1 MNGAKVKAGINSIR
15 RAAALWAGVL
25 LVFGLAVSLFFPLN
39 ASAKSSAGPKL
50 VMVAGSDSLFA
61 NIIDAYNQLKEE
73 GWNVRLSLYGSESL
87 NVPEK
92 VEEIKGQLVDAD
104 VFLLQMI
111 GGQHLPAVKS
121 ILDAMPRDWTCAVLS
136 CGCDLADA
144 RVVSGEDAALQA
156 YINNSSPENMRRMLL
171 YLLSRY
177 GGLAYGGDL
186 APVAIPSWVIYHPE
200 AALNLAPK
208 PDVEAVY
215 NCVYASVSGFS
226 DAVAAGLAVS
236 TVHRAVYDAV
246 YASGQDTVRPA
257 FIDTVRE
264 AVWDA
269 VYRDGQSN
277 VSAAG
282 ARSLYALVYETIAG
296 DPNLN
301 TVYDTVKDAVY
312 GCALQGENTGLAA
325 DVDAV
330 YRALHDA
337 WHADLGPGLG
347 QYVDTVARAVY
358 EALYPLLPPDDRGP
372 DFDPLYRSVYGAV
385 YGAAEK
391 GGGEL
396 PGTFTSL
403 RNYRAWYSLSGR
415 AKEGVPWIG
424 IVATNYDLNNADTA
438 LQEALLLSLE
448 RGGYNVILVYSD
460 SNRKKAVE
468 QFFMRGNQSA
478 VDLLITASV
487 GFNFIY
493 GSPEAGVELFKKLN
507 VPVMAPVYAYASLNN
522 WENSPAG
529 IAGEVYWSVAYP
541 ELDGRI
547 EPVFMGGSKV
557 VYTDEGTGT
566 QITKRVPLDDRIA
579 RLAGRAISWAKLR
592 KKDNAHKKIA
602 VVYYNHYG
610 GKDDIGASYLNLFAS
625 LSQVLQA
632 LKDEGYEVGDG
643 DLNAAALE
651 ELVMKKGRNIGT
663 WAPGELE
670 NLVRAGVL
678 TIPKGEYLSWYSGL
692 PLKLREQVEAEWGP
706 PPGDIMVYEGKLV
719 IPGAFL
725 GNIFIGPQPL
735 RGWCDGSEEDIVRR
749 IHSGVLPP
757 PHQYIAFYLW
767 LQNGWKADAVVHLGT
782 HGTLEWLPGRSVGLG
797 GDDWPD
803 VLIGNLPDIYPYIVN
818 NPGEGTQAKRRGYAV
833 IIDHLI
839 PPVVQPGLY
848 GELEELSQ
856 LVSDYREAVESGNQE
871 RAARL
876 KELIVEKAAASGID
890 RDLGIDL
897 AGGDFSRAI
906 SLLHEYLEELAT
918 ELMPYGLHTLGQ
930 PPLGE
935 LLDQMVSSIVNYD
948 CAARAGSSGQV
959 RENLLLTTNEI
970 KNLIRALAGEFI
982 EPGPG
987 RDPVRFPDA
996 LPTGRNFVSFDPRKV
1011 PDRAAWKI
1019 GREAADQL
1027 LTRYYDENGRY
1038 PETVGVVLW
1047 AIETMCTQGETVG
1060 LIFRLIGVEPVY
1072 DASGR
1077 VTKVK
1082 VTPLAELLDKKGR
1095 PRPRVDVLVT
1105 ISGLFRDT
1113 FAYTVSLLDDAFRL
1127 VAQLDESPQ
1136 GNLVKKHCEEVAA
1149 GLVKTGVSPDR
1160 AAELAAARI
1169 FGEPPGT
1176 YGTGVSDMVKATSA
1190 WNSTQDLIETY
1201 QARMSYIYGKNIYGE
1216 QALDVFR
1223 QMLST
1228 VEAVTQVRDSLYG
1241 VLDND
1246 DVYQYLGGLKMAAEA
1261 ESGRPVSAY
1270 IVNTRSA
1277 SDSSKVKV
1285 ESFSEFVGAELRTR
1299 LLNSKWIE
1307 GMLKE
1312 GFSGSRAI
1320 GDHVANLFGVAA
1332 TLGGVSDWA
1341 WQQVVN
1347 IFVFDENVRAQ
1358 LRPYHLQAIAGWAL
1372 EAARRDMWRA
1382 DQETLQK
1389 LSGAYIQSAVQY
1401 GVVCC
1406 HHTCANLVFN
1416 EWIANYTAVDRDT
1429 WNSFRQAFE
1438 AATKKMLA
1446 DIVKPPDNVPPSQ
1459 PVPASKSSGSARTVH
1474 LPKEPAAPQPAG
1486 QPPVTPLPDEVAPP
1500 VTPPGTPGQEAK
1512 EGHERVE
1519 RPGEEPEKP
1528 AAEQHEQ
1535 GAGEAGERVMEAAL
1549 QEGGGPG
1556 EGEKTAKTA
1565 FRSYEVEVKKEKQLP
1580 SPGRRAVAAAA
1591 VLVALGVVAVFIKGY
1606 LTGRR

>member
-1 MNGAKVKAGINSIR
+1 MNKRGSRPLFWQKLAKAFLAPVMVLGLLVLAFLCPPPAGAGSGAK
-15 RAAALWAGVL
+15 
-25 LVFGLAVSLFFPLN
+25 
-39 ASAKSSAGPKL
+39 PKL
-50 VMVAGSDSLFA
+50 VMVAGSNSLFA
-61 NIIDAYNQLKEE
+61 NIIDAYNQLKKE
-73 GWNVRLSLYGSESL
+73 GWDVQLRLYGSESL

-92 VEEIKGQLVDAD
+92 VEEIKGQLMDAD

-111 GGQHLPAVKS
+111 GGNHLPAVKS
-121 ILDAMPRDWTCAVLS
+121 ILDAMPGGWTCAVLS
-136 CGCDLADA
+136 CGCDIADA
-144 RVVSGEDAALQA
+144 RVGSGEDAALQA
-156 YINNSSPENMRRMLL
+156 YINNSGPENMRRMLL

-186 APVAIPSWVIYHPE
+186 APVVLAGRVIYHPE
-200 AALNLAPK
+200 AVGGLVPK
-208 PDVEAVY
+208 PDVETVY
-215 NCVYASVSGFS
+215 NCVYAVVSGFS
-226 DAVAAGLAVS
+226 DGVTAGLAVS

-246 YASGQDTVRPA
+246 YASGQDTARTALVES
-257 FIDTVRE
+257 IHE

-269 VYRDGQSN
+269 VYKEGQYD
-277 VSAAG
+277 VSATG
-282 ARSLYALVYETIAG
+282 ASPLYALVYETIAKG
-296 DPNLN
+296 CSLD
-301 TVYDTVKDAVY
+301 TVLATVKDAVY
-312 GCALQGENTGLAA
+312 ASAAQGENAGLGAA
-325 DVDAV
+325 VDTA
-330 YRALHDA
+330 YKALHDA
-337 WHADLGPGLG
+337 WHTGLAPSLG
-347 QYVDTVARAVY
+347 QYVGTVAQAVY
-358 EALYPLLPPDDRGP
+358 EALYPLLPPDDKEP
-372 DFDPLYRSVYGAV
+372 DFDPLYQSVYGAV

-391 GGGEL
+391 GGGVL

-403 RNYRAWYSLSGR
+403 RNYLAWHGLSGKL
-415 AKEGVPWIG
+415 KEGAPWVG
-424 IVATNYDLNNADTA
+424 IIATNYDLNNADTA
-438 LQEALLLSLE
+438 MQEALLSSLE
-448 RGGYNVILVYSD
+448 AGGYNVILVYSD
-460 SNRKKAVE
+460 SDRKKAVE
-468 QFFMRGNQSA
+468 QFFMRGSQSA
-478 VDLLITASV
+478 IDLLITASV

-493 GSPEAGVELFKKLN
+493 GQPEAGIELFKKLN
-507 VPVMAPVYAYASLNN
+507 VPVMAPVYAYTSLDD

-529 IAGEVYWSVAYP
+529 IAAEVYWSVAYP

-547 EPVFMGGSKV
+547 EPVFMGGSRV
-557 VYTDEGTGT
+557 VYTDTDTGT
-566 QITKRVPLDDRIA
+566 QVTKRVPLDDRIA
-579 RLAGRAISWAKLR
+579 RLAGRAISWASLR
-592 KKDNAHKKIA
+592 KKDNASKRVAII
-602 VVYYNHYG
+602 YYNHYG
-610 GKDDIGASYLNLFAS
+610 GKDDIGASYLNLFES
-625 LSQVLQA
+625 LSKVLQA
-632 LKDEGYEVGDG
+632 LKEEGYKVEGD
-643 DLNAAALE
+643 DLSAGAIS
-651 ELVMKKGRNIGT
+651 ELIMKKGRNIGT

-670 NLVRAGVL
+670 ALVKAGVL
-678 TIPKGEYLSWYSGL
+678 TVPLCDYLSWYREL
-692 PLKLREQVEAEWGP
+692 PQKLRDQVEKEWGP
-706 PPGDIMVYEGKLV
+706 PPGDIMVYSGELV
-719 IPGAFL
+719 VPGAFL

-782 HGTLEWLPGRSVGLG
+782 HGTLEWLPGRSAGLG

-839 PPVVQPGLY
+839 PTVVQPGLY
-848 GELEELSQ
+848 GELEELNQ
-856 LVSDYREAVESGNQE
+856 LVSEYREALDSGNQE

-876 KELIVEKAAASGID
+876 KELILEKAAASGID

-897 AGGDFSRAI
+897 FSEDFSRVI
-906 SLLHEYLEELAT
+906 SLLHEYLEELAA
-918 ELMPYGLHTLGQ
+918 ELMPYGLHTFGQ
-930 PPLGE
+930 PPQGE

-948 CAARAGSSGQV
+948 YAARAGSSGQI

-970 KNLIRALAGEFI
+970 RNLIRALAGEFI

-1011 PDRAAWKI
+1011 PDMAAWKI

-1027 LTRYYDENGRY
+1027 LTRYCDENGRY

-1082 VTPLAELLDKKGR
+1082 VTPLEELVDKKGR
-1095 PRPRVDVLVT
+1095 PRPRIDVLVT

-1127 VAQLDESPQ
+1127 VAQLDENPQ
-1136 GNLVKKHCEEVAA
+1136 SNLVKKHCEDVAA
-1149 GLVKTGVSPDR
+1149 RLTEAGMSPGK

-1176 YGTGVSDMVKATSA
+1176 YGTGVSDMVKATSV
-1190 WNSTQDLIETY
+1190 WNDAQDLIDTY

-1216 QALDVFR
+1216 QALEAFR

-1261 ESGRPVSAY
+1261 ESGRAVSAY
-1270 IVNTRSA
+1270 IVNTRHA
-1277 SDSSKVKV
+1277 ADSSKVKV
-1285 ESFSEFVGAELRTR
+1285 ESFSEFVGAELKTR
-1299 LLNSKWIE
+1299 VLNPKWIE

-1312 GFSGSRAI
+1312 GFAGSRAI
-1320 GDHVANLFGVAA
+1320 SDHIANLFGVAA

-1347 IFVFDENVRAQ
+1347 TFVFDDNIRAQ
-1358 LRPYHLQAIAGWAL
+1358 LNPYHLQAIAGWAL
-1372 EAARRDMWRA
+1372 EAARRDMWHT
-1382 DQETLQK
+1382 DPETLQK
-1389 LSGAYIQSAVQY
+1389 LSGAYIQSAAQY

-1438 AATKKMLA
+1438 EATKKALVDM
-1446 DIVKPPDNVPPSQ
+1446 VEPPSSVPPGQ
-1459 PVPASKSSGSARTVH
+1459 PVPASSSGTGRTVQRPQETAA
-1474 LPKEPAAPQPAG
+1474 PKPAA
-1486 QPPVTPLPDEVAPP
+1486 QPPGAPLPEEAAPP
-1500 VTPPGTPGQEAK
+1500 VTPPGTPGQEAT
-1512 EGHERVE
+1512 EGNERIK

-1535 GAGEAGERVMEAAL
+1535 GAGEAAL

-1556 EGEKTAKTA
+1556 EGEQPAKTA
-1565 FRSYEVEVKKEKQLP
+1565 FRGYEVEVKKEKQGS

-1591 VLVALGVVAVFIKGY
+1591 VLAALGVVAVFIKGY
-1606 LTGRR
+1606 LAGRR